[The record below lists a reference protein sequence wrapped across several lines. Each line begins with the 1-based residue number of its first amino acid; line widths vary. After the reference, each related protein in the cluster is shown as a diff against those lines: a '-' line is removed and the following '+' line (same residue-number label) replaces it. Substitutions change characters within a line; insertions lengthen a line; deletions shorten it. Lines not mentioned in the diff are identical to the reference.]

1 MSSCTFTWTC
11 IGSDPAA
18 LAVLHEQLAAAIDA
32 PRDTWAAP
40 LQAIFDPWDEPFVL
54 RVSWLGSALRCVI
67 DTSSHDEL
75 EKEQLQALQAAGVDC
90 LRAHVFNSQ
99 VGESATSYHQGAKRI
114 AAKAFPM
121 PELPEGERLYELIL
135 NGKEAALVKEIKAG
149 ASPNALADGQ
159 PVYVH
164 ALRAGQDKAIR
175 ALLALPLDWSA
186 GLPWAGEVA
195 QQIASYGGS
204 KAETHLR
211 QLLTAPGADLVPLA
225 RQEEVARAVCRFPR
239 LLQWLLSQPGVDVN
253 APLHLAETGPDGGSL
268 LFHSVELFEDR
279 PEVLAVLQALGARS
293 IPPAHMTDLQRVR
306 RMHWRYRDAETPQ
319 QLAAAGV
326 DLELPLWNDFP
337 VLRCEMRNAAARGP
351 SLRRIAEL
359 LDLGARADYWMAPA
373 AFQREVLAQL
383 LSAESHALSRFFAE
397 DGQGVAFSVEQDG
410 PVIVG
415 IVRRLLER
423 GLDANLVLQLNV
435 CRGTRPSDALARH
448 RLRYRGSLLG
458 AVACLLCGR
467 GSALRPL
474 CLPLVELLLAH
485 GASPQGVAERVEGP
499 WQGGFDDVGVEGDW
513 QQVAGG
519 FEATGTVLERLTQ
532 RQAQE
537 PDAIDAAVIA
547 LLQARTEVTRW

>member
-225 RQEEVARAVCRFPR
+225 RQ
-239 LLQWLLSQPGVDVN
+239 GV
-253 APLHLAETGPDGGSL
+253 
-268 LFHSVELFEDR
+268 F
-279 PEVLAVLQALGARS
+279 
-293 IPPAHMTDLQRVR
+293 
-306 RMHWRYRDAETPQ
+306 
-319 QLAAAGV
+319 
-326 DLELPLWNDFP
+326 
-337 VLRCEMRNAAARGP
+337 
-351 SLRRIAEL
+351 
-359 LDLGARADYWMAPA
+359 
-373 AFQREVLAQL
+373 
-383 LSAESHALSRFFAE
+383 
-397 DGQGVAFSVEQDG
+397 
-410 PVIVG
+410 
-415 IVRRLLER
+415 
-423 GLDANLVLQLNV
+423 
-435 CRGTRPSDALARH
+435 
-448 RLRYRGSLLG
+448 
-458 AVACLLCGR
+458 
-467 GSALRPL
+467 
-474 CLPLVELLLAH
+474 
-485 GASPQGVAERVEGP
+485 
-499 WQGGFDDVGVEGDW
+499 
-513 QQVAGG
+513 
-519 FEATGTVLERLTQ
+519 
-532 RQAQE
+532 
-537 PDAIDAAVIA
+537 
-547 LLQARTEVTRW
+547 